1 MSSKRTDHA
10 VDLACMPGAIAPEE
24 RAAHFELGRRLLGE
38 LAQERVDL
46 PSGIA
51 IRLESGE
58 FQQVARFIDNERKCC
73 PFLHVEIEIGP
84 GTGPMWL
91 RLTGPSGTRELIEA
105 ELGLIAASSC
115 GCATTS

>member
-1 MSSKRTDHA
+1 MSTTANKLVCA
-10 VDLACMPGAIAPEE
+10 LNAIPAAE
-24 RAAHFELGRRLLGE
+24 RAAHYELGRRLLGE
-38 LAQERVDL
+38 LAQERIDL

-51 IRLESGE
+51 VRLDSGE

-73 PFLHVEIEIGP
+73 PFLHVEVEIGP

-91 RLTGPSGTRELIEA
+91 RLTGPQGTRELIEA
-105 ELGLIAASSC
+105 ELGLTAATSC